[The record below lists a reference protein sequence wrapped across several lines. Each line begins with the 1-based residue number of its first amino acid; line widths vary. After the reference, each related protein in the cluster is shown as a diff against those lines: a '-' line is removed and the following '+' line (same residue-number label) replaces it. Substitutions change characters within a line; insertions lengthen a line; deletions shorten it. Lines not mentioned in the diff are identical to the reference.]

1 MTKIATLTL
10 NPAVDVSVTVERIEP
25 IHKLR
30 CTLAEREAGG
40 GGINVARV
48 IRRLDGDVLAIYATG
63 GIIGELL
70 RKLVIREC
78 VPSLTVPIA
87 EESREN
93 FAALEKESGQQYRFV
108 VPGPRLSKSEWRGCL
123 DALATLDARPE
134 FVVASGSLP
143 PGVPDTV
150 YGEVAKATKAKNAK
164 FVLDSSGAALK
175 AALAEGVYLIK
186 PNLRELRGLVG
197 EHLEGRAACIAAC
210 RKLVKANHVEVVA
223 LTLGDQGALLVTS
236 ERMWFA
242 KAVPVKPVSAIGAGD
257 SFLGAL
263 VWALSSGRRL
273 EEALC
278 YGVAAGCSALLT
290 PGTGLCRRED
300 IERFVGEVK
309 HEAI

>member
-10 NPAVDVSVTVERIEP
+10 NPAVDVSVDVQRVEP

-30 CTLAEREAGG
+30 CTLAQREAGG
-40 GGINVARV
+40 GGINVARIV
-48 IRRLDGDVLAIYATG
+48 RRLDGDVVAIYATG
-63 GIIGELL
+63 GMIGEML
-70 RKLVIREC
+70 RTLVTQEG
-78 VPSLTVPIA
+78 VQSLTVPI
-87 EESREN
+87 EEGSREN
-93 FAALEKESGQQYRFV
+93 FAVFEKESGQQYRFV
-108 VPGPRLSKSEWRGCL
+108 VPGPRLSEQEWRACL
-123 DALATLDARPE
+123 DALASLETRPE
-134 FVVASGSLP
+134 FVVASGSVP

-150 YGEVAKATKAKNAK
+150 YGEVAKRAKAKSAK
-164 FVLDSSGAALK
+164 FILDTSGAALK

-186 PNLRELRGLVG
+186 PNLRELRALVG
-197 EHLEGRAACIAAC
+197 AHLESGTAWVEAC

-236 ERMWFA
+236 ERAWFA

-273 EEALC
+273 EDALC
-278 YGVAAGCSALLT
+278 YGVAAGSSALLT

-300 IERFVGEVK
+300 IERLVGEVK
-309 HEAI
+309 LEAV

>member
-1 MTKIATLTL
+1 
-10 NPAVDVSVTVERIEP
+10 
-25 IHKLR
+25 
-30 CTLAEREAGG
+30 
-40 GGINVARV
+40 
-48 IRRLDGDVLAIYATG
+48 VLAIYATG